1 MKHLGTKKLITERLI
16 LRQIEESDAEEIY
29 NGFINQPEFLYY
41 ANKKERTLEEEKESL
56 KGIKE
61 KYEKLDYY
69 NWVITLKE
77 TKEII
82 GSINLKVEEINET
95 VEFNY
100 AIDNRY
106 TNKGYMTEALNIV
119 KDFCLNEINVN
130 RFQGGCAV
138 SNIASKKVMEK
149 CNMKHEGILRNYLIL
164 KDGYH
169 DMHMFSIVNKIEG

>member
-56 KGIKE
+56 KGINE

-77 TKEII
+77 TKKII
-82 GSINLKVEEINET
+82 VSINLRVE
-95 VEFNY
+95 
-100 AIDNRY
+100 
-106 TNKGYMTEALNIV
+106 
-119 KDFCLNEINVN
+119 
-130 RFQGGCAV
+130 
-138 SNIASKKVMEK
+138 
-149 CNMKHEGILRNYLIL
+149 
-164 KDGYH
+164 
-169 DMHMFSIVNKIEG
+169 